1 MSYRV
6 GMTSPPATPLSDPR
20 EPAPPA
26 PAAAGASAL
35 VEDLPSLSPSR
46 AADFKTCPLLY
57 RFRVIDRLPETPSLE
72 QVRGTLVH
80 AVLEQLFDLPAP
92 DRTRQAAGDLV
103 TPQWRRLRTAQ
114 PELAEVVPPEQEQE
128 FLAAVAPLLDGYFR
142 VEDPRRLE
150 PDQRESL
157 IEVVVDQPAAGPV
170 RPRGD
175 TGQRRLKLRGYVDR
189 LDVSPAG
196 DLRVVD
202 YKTGGAPREAFEGRA
217 LFQLKFYALVLWRL
231 RGRVP
236 RVLRLLYLRDA
247 EACDYT
253 PEPGELVRFERTL
266 FALWRAIETATA
278 ARDFRPN
285 PGRLCGWCAHQQLC
299 PSFGGTPPP
308 FPEPAAAAD
317 TPVPGVAH
325 GD

>member
-1 MSYRV
+1 
-6 GMTSPPATPLSDPR
+6 MTSPPATPLSDPR

-217 LFQLKFYALVLWRL
+217 LFQLKFYAL
-231 RGRVP
+231 
-236 RVLRLLYLRDA
+236 
-247 EACDYT
+247 
-253 PEPGELVRFERTL
+253 
-266 FALWRAIETATA
+266 ALWRSRGVLPSRLQLVYPRDRTALWIDPTEADLLATERKVLALWAAIEQAATTG
-278 ARDFRPN
+278 DWRPRA
-285 PGRLCGWCAHQQLC
+285 GRACRWCAHQSVC
-299 PSFGGTPPP
+299 PTFGGTPPP
-308 FPEPAAAAD
+308 LPPDAAARA
-317 TPVPGVAH
+317 
-325 GD
+325 